1 MAFVEDI
8 LLKAN
13 SLSHHGDLITEDE
26 ELSPSLENFVVL
38 TWLKLAHPD
47 LPRLVKQRY
56 GTKLRSRTLA
66 SIKPEV
72 SQALNA
78 PLDEIRASD
87 DAKVMRTAT
96 DGFRRSTPIRSL
108 PRKGPRPPR
117 QSKSC
122 PLCQQAGRPD
132 PNHFLSEC
140 RHLPEEDRKYIAKA
154 RQIANIVDDRL
165 EESDESAPFPS
176 DCEFDNE
183 ISSVEYVPEPAVLR
197 LQTRQT
203 PYIDAFHGHH
213 AHHPV
218 RITLDS
224 GATGNMIRHSL
235 VTRLGGQINPSSQ
248 SAHQADGCSPLKV
261 VGETRLSFTRA
272 NREFSFEGLVVE
284 NLDVDILAGTPF
296 METNDISIRPAKRQV
311 TIGDGPTYAYGSQA
325 LALTSTAARRA
336 IVLRAPP
343 TSTTI
348 WPGDFVEINLPDDAL
363 PDCEYALEPRSD
375 APSVRKLTASQ
386 LWPPPSIVS
395 SVAGK
400 IRIPNLSSEPHSLK
414 RNEHFCQV
422 NPVFSPA
429 INVAASSTPSCEPCP
444 RPRGPTASPTG
455 DIQHNS
461 SVSLDPEN
469 ALPPDI
475 RAKFPLMSRFAPN

>member
-1 MAFVEDI
+1 M
-8 LLKAN
+8 
-13 SLSHHGDLITEDE
+13 
-26 ELSPSLENFVVL
+26 
-38 TWLKLAHPD
+38 
-47 LPRLVKQRY
+47 
-56 GTKLRSRTLA
+56 RS
-66 SIKPEV
+66 
-72 SQALNA
+72 
-78 PLDEIRASD
+78 
-87 DAKVMRTAT
+87 AT
-96 DGFRRSTPIRSL
+96 GGFRRSTPIKSL
-108 PRKGPRPPR
+108 PRKGPQPPR

-140 RHLPEEDRKYIAKA
+140 RHLPEKDRKYIAKA
-154 RQIANIVDDRL
+154 RQIANLVDDHL

-176 DCEFDNE
+176 DCEFDSK
-183 ISSVEYVPEPAVLR
+183 ISSVECVPEPAVLR
-197 LQTRQT
+197 LQTRQS
-203 PYIDAFHGHH
+203 PYIDAFH

-235 VTRLGGQINPSSQ
+235 VTRLGGQLNPSSQ
-248 SAHQADGCSPLKV
+248 SAHQADGCSPLKI

-296 METNDISIRPAKRQV
+296 METNDISNRPAKRQV

-325 LALTSTAARRA
+325 PALTSTAARRA

-343 TSTTI
+343 TSSTI
-348 WPGDFVEINLPDDAL
+348 WPGDFVEINLPEEAL

-375 APSVRKLTASQ
+375 DPSVRKLTASQ

-395 SVAGK
+395 SVTGK

-422 NPVFSPA
+422 NPVFSPD

-444 RPRGPTASPTG
+444 RPSGPTG

-461 SVSLDPEN
+461 SVHLDPEN

-475 RAKFPLMSRFAPN
+475 RAKFQELHDDYDEVFDPRIKGYNGAAGSFEAQVNMGPVEPPQRKGGYPNMPETS